1 MLSLNWRRPLLALA
15 LRARRPTTARELA
28 LLRSLDRASQA
39 ELTRVQEER
48 LESLL
53 RHAFHNTAYYREVL
67 GDCGVVRNHR
77 VDLGQLQSVPILTKE
92 IIRTEGERLRD
103 HTLPPA
109 RRAYANRTGGSTGQP
124 IHYWQDSHYW
134 DINVA
139 TKLYH
144 FEVLGKHPGEPEL
157 KIWGSDRDIVIETG
171 TLRRN
176 AENSLYNRRI
186 VPCGTLGEPELRAIV
201 DEVDRF
207 RPKLVWGYIDGLY
220 TVAQYVNRTGR
231 EMHKPVAVVIGGGTL
246 LPPMR
251 EAIARAFRAPV
262 INFYGSREMGDV
274 ACECPATSGMHISIN
289 SHLVEVVDAR
299 GRPVVGRDGD
309 LVITSLHNYA
319 MPFIRYQM
327 GDRGRLGTSQC
338 PCGRNPPLLEEV
350 SGRSMESFV
359 RRDGAVVSPIFLI
372 TTLGNLIDTAV
383 IRRVQLVQ
391 ESHDL
396 VVVRFVAGE
405 AVGTTALQ
413 EHQQHV
419 RAKLVDLMGPTCKVR
434 FDQVDDI
441 PATASGKYLYTV
453 SKVAATGPAEP
464 IQLTA

>member
-1 MLSLNWRRPLLALA
+1 MPSLNWRRPLLALA

-157 KIWGSDRDIVIETG
+157 KILGLRPRHRDRDRHTQAQCREQSLQSPHRA
-171 TLRRN
+171 LRHPGR
-176 AENSLYNRRI
+176 ARTQGHRR
-186 VPCGTLGEPELRAIV
+186 
-201 DEVDRF
+201 
-207 RPKLVWGYIDGLY
+207 
-220 TVAQYVNRTGR
+220 
-231 EMHKPVAVVIGGGTL
+231 
-246 LPPMR
+246 
-251 EAIARAFRAPV
+251 
-262 INFYGSREMGDV
+262 
-274 ACECPATSGMHISIN
+274 
-289 SHLVEVVDAR
+289 
-299 GRPVVGRDGD
+299 
-309 LVITSLHNYA
+309 
-319 MPFIRYQM
+319 
-327 GDRGRLGTSQC
+327 
-338 PCGRNPPLLEEV
+338 
-350 SGRSMESFV
+350 
-359 RRDGAVVSPIFLI
+359 
-372 TTLGNLIDTAV
+372 
-383 IRRVQLVQ
+383 
-391 ESHDL
+391 
-396 VVVRFVAGE
+396 
-405 AVGTTALQ
+405 
-413 EHQQHV
+413 
-419 RAKLVDLMGPTCKVR
+419 
-434 FDQVDDI
+434 
-441 PATASGKYLYTV
+441 
-453 SKVAATGPAEP
+453 
-464 IQLTA
+464 